1 MARLTMREAISQAL
15 WEEMEKDPTVFILGE
30 EVGVWGGTYAV
41 TKGFYDHFGAERV
54 RDTPISEAAIVGA
67 AIGSAL
73 TGLRPVAEIM
83 TINFAFSA
91 FDHIVNEAAKM
102 HYMFNGQMVLPM
114 VIRTVSGGGRQLGAT
129 HSQTPDAIFAHFP
142 GLIVAA
148 PGTPADAKGM
158 LKTAIRGNNPVLFI
172 EHATLYQMRGEVLA
186 EDFVVP
192 LGKST
197 VQRSGRDVT
206 IVTYSKM
213 LEISL
218 KAAEQL
224 AQAGIEAEIVDLR
237 CLRPLDM
244 EPVIESFK
252 KTNRAVIVEEGWPSF
267 GVGAEVSARI
277 YEQAF
282 DYVDAPI
289 RRVAQKEVPLP
300 YNRTLEQL
308 AIPTVEDVI
317 AAVKEVL

>member
-1 MARLTMREAISQAL
+1 
-15 WEEMEKDPTVFILGE
+15 V
-30 EVGVWGGTYAV
+30 
-41 TKGFYDHFGAERV
+41 
-54 RDTPISEAAIVGA
+54 
-67 AIGSAL
+67 
-73 TGLRPVAEIM
+73 
-83 TINFAFSA
+83 
-91 FDHIVNEAAKM
+91 
-102 HYMFNGQMVLPM
+102 
-114 VIRTVSGGGRQLGAT
+114 
-129 HSQTPDAIFAHFP
+129 PD
-142 GLIVAA
+142 
-148 PGTPADAKGM
+148 
-158 LKTAIRGNNPVLFI
+158 
-172 EHATLYQMRGEVLA
+172 

-197 VQRSGRDVT
+197 VQRPGRDVT

-237 CLRPLDM
+237 SLRPLDM
-244 EPVIESFK
+244 DPVIESFK

-267 GVGAEVSARI
+267 GIGSEVSTRI

-308 AIPTVEDVI
+308 AIPRVEDVI